1 MERNPRFVGTTYLVG
16 EIERYAPKI
25 VTRRNDNDKVRD
37 GKNGGEG
44 RGKILH
50 LSGRERGED
59 GKGRDMAREFS
70 VCDGQIFQPVFPV
83 QVIQKSPL

>member
-1 MERNPRFVGTTYLVG
+1 MERNPRFVGTTYLVR
-16 EIERYAPKI
+16 ERYAPKI

-37 GKNGGEG
+37 GKNGG

-59 GKGRDMAREFS
+59 GKGTGPWRENFLFATDKYFNRYS
-70 VCDGQIFQPVFPV
+70 Q
-83 QVIQKSPL
+83 SR